1 VASRHR
7 GLSPNWAFQSSRNQ
21 IQFA

>member
-7 GLSPNWAFQSSRNQ
+7 GLRSAGLPNPAPRRSKLM
-21 IQFA
+21 